1 MSESPSVEFRAV
13 LEKSGKTA
21 TGIEVPDEVVDRL
34 GGGKRPPVQV
44 NINGHTYRSTVAS
57 MGGRFMVG
65 VSAANREA
73 AGVAAG
79 DELDVRL
86 TLDTAPREVTVP
98 SDFAAALAQNPTA
111 EAFFETLSYSL
122 KRFHVES
129 IEGAKTAATRE
140 RRIAKS
146 VDMLA
151 EHRKR

>member
-13 LEKSGKTA
+13 LEQSGKTA
-21 TGIEVPDEVVDRL
+21 TGIVVPDDVVDRL

-73 AGVAAG
+73 AGVAAN
-79 DELDVRL
+79 DELDVTL
-86 TLDTAPREVTVP
+86 TLDTTPREVSVP
-98 SDFAAALAQNPTA
+98 ADFAAALARNPTA

-129 IEGAKTAATRE
+129 IEGAKAAATRE

>member
-86 TLDTAPREVTVP
+86 TLDTTPREVTVP